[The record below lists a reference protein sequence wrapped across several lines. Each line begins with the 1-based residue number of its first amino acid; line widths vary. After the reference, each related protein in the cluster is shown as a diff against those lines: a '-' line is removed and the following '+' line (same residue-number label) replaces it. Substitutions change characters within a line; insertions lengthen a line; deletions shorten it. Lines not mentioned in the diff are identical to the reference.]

1 MGLREPSSLFST
13 SFQWQICLPG
23 HRDGHTTQS
32 ESIIECPISQPQ
44 WPLGLDIFYARAG
57 KEKSVTP
64 LGWQAE
70 WMWLQ
75 LPVMS
80 PLKRGERKY
89 ARGAGP
95 ASPLVSQMES
105 SAFMQPIFRFY
116 ESPTFP
122 SVNLFCLISLEM
134 TFCYFQWK
142 ESHLILCGSCQALP
156 AFGICPCSSSS
167 LECSLQNLHG
177 SFPLFLQVGLK
188 GHLLSGVSP
197 GYSLWTMLTL
207 YHTLLVNTDYII
219 CFTEWL
225 FDCLSLQSECR

>member
-1 MGLREPSSLFST
+1 MTDLFT
-13 SFQWQICLPG
+13 RPQRWAHNTVWVH
-23 HRDGHTTQS
+23 HR
-32 ESIIECPISQPQ
+32 CPISQPQ

-57 KEKSVTP
+57 KEKFISTTW
-64 LGWQAE
+64 LAGWMNVITASCH
-70 WMWLQ
+70 
-75 LPVMS
+75 V
-80 PLKRGERKY
+80 LKRGERKVCQGSW
-89 ARGAGP
+89 ACL
-95 ASPLVSQMES
+95 SPSFPDGVP
-105 SAFMQPIFRFY
+105 AFMQPIFRFY

-122 SVNLFCLISLEM
+122 SVISLLDLLEM
-134 TFCYFQWK
+134 TFCYFLWK
-142 ESHLILCGSCQALP
+142 ESHLTLCGSCQALP
-156 AFGICPCSSSS
+156 AFGICPCSSS

-188 GHLLSGVSP
+188 GHSSQWGLP